1 MAFGGQNLVRGCFVH
16 RNRFLKDKR
25 RGSFPVG
32 TEEAAL
38 VYE

>member
-1 MAFGGQNLVRGCFVH
+1 MAFGGQNLVMGCFVH

-25 RGSFPVG
+25 RGRFSVD
-32 TEEAAL
+32 TDVAAL